1 MQTFLPYADF
11 DQSAKI
17 LDSKRLGKQR
27 VEVKQIYRALL
38 GETKGWR
45 NHPATVMWRGYEH
58 ALLGYGIAICRE
70 WIRRG
75 YDDSLLTEF
84 MAERNTADLKH
95 TTPWWLGDKKFHRSH
110 QSNLY
115 RKDPDHYAIFAER
128 GADRPYLWPTDPG
141 IYKVGTLPKLVTV

>member
-17 LDSKRLGKQR
+17 LDNKRLGKQR

-45 NHPATVMWRGYEH
+45 NHPATVMWRGYEK
-58 ALLGYGIAICRE
+58 ALLNYGIAICRE
-70 WIRRG
+70 WQRRG
-75 YDDSLLTEF
+75 FEDSLMTEF
-84 MAERNTADLKH
+84 MAERNDSNLTDVQ
-95 TTPWWLGDKKFHRSH
+95 PWWLGNPTFHESH

-115 RKDPDHYAIFAER
+115 RKDPDHYFAFASV
-128 GADRPYLWPTDPG
+128 GAGLPYLWPQG
-141 IYKVGTLPKLVTV
+141 SHFKVGTLPKMVPA